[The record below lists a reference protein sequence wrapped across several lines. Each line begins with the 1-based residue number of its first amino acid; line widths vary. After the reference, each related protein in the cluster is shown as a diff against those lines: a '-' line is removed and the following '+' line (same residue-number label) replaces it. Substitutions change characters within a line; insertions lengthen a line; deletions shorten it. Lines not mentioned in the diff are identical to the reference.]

1 LSGETTHIRQNAD
14 RGDVDRNADGTGS
27 RWRLQNW
34 RLRTKLLVVLLI
46 PTILALILGGIRV
59 RADVAN
65 LTDAQRLAKQVQLQS
80 SVADL
85 VQQLQ
90 RERDLTA
97 QFVAANRSGD
107 QVSLDRERERV
118 VQDITAFRNLVTTLG
133 PGLSTDVEQR
143 FSTAADQLSRLTNL
157 RKAVGESKYPAS
169 ATFNAYSD
177 SIQNL
182 LDLGEQAISTIS
194 DPSLVRLQLATNAIA
209 RAKEQDSRKRG
220 ILLQVFQNKT
230 FPFDQYRAL
239 LAADAELDA
248 AKNDFAKSATA
259 DQQRI
264 FDDTVTGLIVDD
276 ANKLEESALIRGTSN
291 QDLTGLTTTQWDIDS
306 TLTVNLT
313 NQVQQALLQQLQTDT
328 NNLANTS
335 QDSAI
340 RNSALVLGAL
350 LLALVTALFVA
361 RSLLRP
367 LRVLRRTALD
377 IADHRLPEEVQRIL
391 TDPNPAEAARG
402 VVEPVPIHTKEEVGQ
417 LARAFDAVHGEAVRM
432 AAQQALLRDNVNAM
446 FVNLSRRSQAL
457 VERQLGL
464 IDRLEQDEQDPDQ
477 LANLFELDH
486 LATRMRRNSENLL
499 VLSGTD
505 LGRRL
510 TRPVPA
516 GDVVGAA
523 VSEVEQ
529 YARIQVAPTPELTV
543 QGRAVNDLVHLIA
556 ELLDNATAFSD
567 PNTKVTVRTA
577 KTRRGELAIEIHDR
591 GVGMSAA
598 DVNETNERLA
608 DPPEV
613 DVAVSRRMGL
623 YVVARLAKR
632 HDIKVRLRGNEDI
645 EGGMTALVV
654 VPGSLVLAPGADVSP
669 PPPGGPRP
677 ATQVGGGIANAFG
690 MSRRPSSPLQEQP
703 PPVPE
708 PAGDPGV
715 PVQFVSSGGSPEL
728 GVTGV
733 PRWSPNAP
741 AAPAPQPQ
749 ESTATWFPSLEDSAA
764 DQPVDMFSS
773 FQEAPEEAPP
783 APAVNGSPNGSGTF
797 NGGNLNGGNLNG
809 HAAPPSAVPASAQP
823 QASAFPSRD
832 LDHELDAPTERLPIY
847 EAVLSQWFQAVEDE
861 TPDLVEGPFG
871 VPTQGGAGADDAVAG
886 PATAT
891 MSMQLPEVPE
901 QAPEFAPEQPT
912 QALEQPKPAAEP
924 AAERPAAAVPSNEG
938 QANEGQ
944 ANEGQAAAPGT
955 SSLPKRTPRST
966 SGQRPAPAAAVE
978 SEPARQQQPETPAAR
993 NGSAPLPTRP
1003 ARPAAAR
1010 SNEWSSPGDEG
1021 WQAAESLL
1029 SQAPDAQTQAGLPKR
1044 VPKAHLIPGSA
1055 APKTPATRAPAAPRS
1070 ADSIRGRMSSYQQGV
1085 RRGRHALI
1093 DAYSGDASTSPQSSE
1108 DEEQE

>member
-1 LSGETTHIRQNAD
+1 VSEETTHNGPS
-14 RGDVDRNADGTGS
+14 GDVDLGAARTGNTRA

-97 QFVAANRSGD
+97 QFVAANRTGD
-107 QVSLDRERERV
+107 QVSLDRERDRV
-118 VQDITAFRNLVTTLG
+118 VSDITAFRNLVNTLG
-133 PGLSTDVEQR
+133 PGLSPDVAQR

-157 RKAVGESKYPAS
+157 RKAVGESNYPAS

-194 DPSLVRLQLATNAIA
+194 DPSLVKLQLAVNAVA

-220 ILLQVFQNKT
+220 ILLQVFQTKN
-230 FPFDQYRAL
+230 FPQDQLRAL

-248 AKNDFAKSATA
+248 AKNDFSKSATP

-276 ANKLEESALIRGTSN
+276 ANKLEESALIRGTNN
-291 QDLTGLTTTQWDIDS
+291 QGLDGLTTTQWDIDS

-313 NQVQQALLQQLQTDT
+313 NQVQQALLQQLQQQT
-328 NNLANTS
+328 NDLANTS

-391 TDPNPAEAARG
+391 TDPNPAEAARE
-402 VVEPVPIHTKEEVGQ
+402 VVDPVPIHTQEEVGQ

-432 AAQQALLRDNVNAM
+432 AAEQALLRDNVNAM

-516 GDVVGAA
+516 GDVIGAA

-591 GVGMSAA
+591 GVGMSVA
-598 DVNETNERLA
+598 DVEETNQRLA
-608 DPPEV
+608 DPPDV

-654 VPGSLVLAPGADVSP
+654 VPASLVLAPGVDVSTP
-669 PPPGGPRP
+669 PSGGERP
-677 ATQVGGGIANAFG
+677 ASQVGGGIANAFG
-690 MSRRPSSPLQEQP
+690 MSRRATPAVEDQPLQVQ
-703 PPVPE
+703 E
-708 PAGDPGV
+708 PTGDPGM
-715 PVQFVSSGGSPEL
+715 PVQFVSSAGSPEL

-733 PRWSPNAP
+733 PRWSPNS
-741 AAPAPQPQ
+741 PQPPTQTPQ

-764 DQPVDMFSS
+764 GQPVDMFAG
-773 FQEAPEEAPP
+773 FREMPEEQLTQG
-783 APAVNGSPNGSGTF
+783 VNGNGS
-797 NGGNLNGGNLNG
+797 LNG
-809 HAAPPSAVPASAQP
+809 HAAAPPAVVPAPAQP
-823 QASAFPSRD
+823 EPAAFPSRD
-832 LDHELDAPTERLPIY
+832 MDHELDAPTERLPIY
-847 EAVLSQWFQAVEDE
+847 EAVLSQWFQAVEEE
-861 TPDLVEGPFG
+861 TPDLEGPFG
-871 VPTQGGAGADDAVAG
+871 VPSPTGSSADDLPAG

-891 MSMQLPEVPE
+891 MSMPLPEVPDQLPEAPASE
-901 QAPEFAPEQPT
+901 QAT
-912 QALEQPKPAAEP
+912 QALEQPAPSKPEQP
-924 AAERPAAAVPSNEG
+924 PAAAKAES
-938 QANEGQ
+938 
-944 ANEGQAAAPGT
+944 AAAKPGA
-955 SSLPKRTPRST
+955 SMPLPKRTPRST
-966 SGQRPAPAAAVE
+966 SDQRTAPTAAE
-978 SEPARQQQPETPAAR
+978 TEPARQQQPETPAAR

-1010 SNEWSSPGDEG
+1010 SNEWTSPGDEG

-1029 SQAPDAQTQAGLPKR
+1029 NQEPDVQTQAGLPKR

-1055 APKTPATRAPAAPRS
+1055 APKNPVAVPTRAPAAPRS
-1070 ADSIRGRMSSYQQGV
+1070 ADMVRGRMSSFQQGV

>member
-1 LSGETTHIRQNAD
+1 VNDGTTQDGPVDDVDTD
-14 RGDVDRNADGTGS
+14 RGGG
-27 RWRLQNW
+27 RWRLENW

-46 PTILALILGGIRV
+46 PTILALMLGSIRV
-59 RADVAN
+59 NTDVEN
-65 LTDAQRLAKQVQLQS
+65 LTGAQRLAKEVQLQS
-80 SVADL
+80 SVAEL

-97 QFVAANRSGD
+97 QFVAANRTGD
-107 QVSLDRERERV
+107 QVNLNRERDRV
-118 VQDITAFRNLVTTLG
+118 MQDVDAFRNLVAMLG
-133 PGLSTDVEQR
+133 PDLSPDARQR
-143 FSTAADQLSRLTNL
+143 FSTAAQQLSRLTNL
-157 RKAVGESKYPAS
+157 RKAVQDSRYPAS

-194 DPSLVRLQLATNAIA
+194 DPNLVRLQLAVNAVA
-209 RAKEQDSRKRG
+209 RAKEQESRKRG
-220 ILLQVFQNKT
+220 ILLQVFQTKL
-230 FPFDQYRAL
+230 FPFDQFRAL

-248 AKNDFAKSATA
+248 AKTDFAKSATPA
-259 DQQRI
+259 QQGI
-264 FDDTVTGLIVDD
+264 FDDTVTGLIVDQANSLED
-276 ANKLEESALIRGTSN
+276 AAEIRATNQESLA
-291 QDLTGLTTTQWDIDS
+291 GLDTTQWDIDA
-306 TLTVNLT
+306 TFTINLT
-313 NQVQQALLQQLQTDT
+313 NEVQQALLQQLQQQT
-328 NNLANTS
+328 NDLASTS

-391 TDPNPAEAARG
+391 TDPNPAEAARD
-402 VVEPVPIHTKEEVGQ
+402 VVEPVPVHTKEEVGQ

-446 FVNLSRRSQAL
+446 FANLSRRSQTL

-477 LANLFELDH
+477 LASLFELDH

-591 GVGMSAA
+591 GVGMSVA
-598 DVNETNERLA
+598 DVNETNQRLA
-608 DPPEV
+608 EPPEV

-654 VPGSLVLAPGADVSP
+654 VPGSLVITPGSEPTAAQ
-669 PPPGGPRP
+669 GERP
-677 ATQVGGGIANAFG
+677 AAQASGGIAGAFG
-690 MSRRPSSPLQEQP
+690 VARRLSVALGEQP
-703 PPVPE
+703 STNGQEPPV
-708 PAGDPGV
+708 PAGDPGI
-715 PVQFVSSGGSPEL
+715 PIQFVSTPGIGEQT
-728 GVTGV
+728 VTGV
-733 PRWSPNAP
+733 PSWNPNTT
-741 AAPAPQPQ
+741 PAP
-749 ESTATWFPSLEDSAA
+749 ESTAQWSPSLEDSAA
-764 DQPVDMFSS
+764 QPVDMFAG
-773 FQEAPEEAPP
+773 FRELPEEPPASFDPPVRNVLATTGAAPPVPPPVTP
-783 APAVNGSPNGSGTF
+783 APAE
-797 NGGNLNGGNLNG
+797 
-809 HAAPPSAVPASAQP
+809 APL
-823 QASAFPSRD
+823 FPPHD

-861 TPDLVEGPFG
+861 TPDLEGPFG
-871 VPTQGGAGADDAVAG
+871 VPQQGTSVDDLPAG

-891 MSMQLPEVPE
+891 MSMPLPGVPE
-901 QAPEFAPEQPT
+901 TADPVVPEPVPAEST
-912 QALEQPKPAAEP
+912 QVEPEP
-924 AAERPAAAVPSNEG
+924 AAPSAASNRQAPRP
-938 QANEGQ
+938 QA
-944 ANEGQAAAPGT
+944 T
-955 SSLPKRTPRST
+955 SPLPKRQPRPSVIN
-966 SGQRPAPAAAVE
+966 QRSLGSSAPE
-978 SEPARQQQPETPAAR
+978 PIQSEPEPARAA
-993 NGSAPLPTRP
+993 SAPLPTRA

-1010 SNEWSSPGDEG
+1010 SNEWTSPGDEG

-1029 SQAPDAQTQAGLPKR
+1029 NQVPDSTTTAGLPKR

-1055 APKTPATRAPAAPRS
+1055 APRTPTTLPTRAPAAPRS
-1070 ADSIRGRMSSYQQGV
+1070 ADVVRGRMSSFQQGV

-1093 DAYSGDASTSPQSSE
+1093 DAYSGDASPSPQSSE

>member
-1 LSGETTHIRQNAD
+1 MSGEITHNGQNVD
-14 RGDVDRNADGTGS
+14 LGDVDRDADGTGS

-97 QFVAANRSGD
+97 QFVAANRTGD

-133 PGLSTDVEQR
+133 PGLSSDVQAR

-194 DPSLVRLQLATNAIA
+194 DPSLVRLQLATNAVA

-239 LAADAELDA
+239 LAADAELEA

-276 ANKLEESALIRGTSN
+276 ANKLEESALIRGTNN

-313 NQVQQALLQQLQTDT
+313 NQVQQALIQQLQTQT
-328 NNLANTS
+328 NELANTS

-391 TDPNPAEAARG
+391 TDPNPAEAARD

-598 DVNETNERLA
+598 DVAETNERLA

-654 VPGSLVLAPGADVSP
+654 VPGSLVLAPGADVSTP
-669 PPPGGPRP
+669 PSGGERP
-677 ATQVGGGIANAFG
+677 ATQAGGGIANAFG
-690 MSRRPSSPLQEQP
+690 MSRRPATP
-703 PPVPE
+703 PSEPIPVQE

-715 PVQFVSSGGSPEL
+715 PVQFVSSAGSPEL

-741 AAPAPQPQ
+741 AAPPQQPQ
-749 ESTATWFPSLEDSAA
+749 ESTATWLPSLEDSAA
-764 DQPVDMFSS
+764 GQPVDMFAG
-773 FQEAPEEAPP
+773 FQEAPVEPQVAPG
-783 APAVNGSPNGSGTF
+783 AVNGSLNGSGS
-797 NGGNLNGGNLNG
+797 LNGGSRNG
-809 HAAPPSAVPASAQP
+809 HATPPAAVPAPAQP
-823 QASAFPSRD
+823 TASAFPSRD

-871 VPTQGGAGADDAVAG
+871 VPTQGGAADDAVAG

-901 QAPEFAPEQPT
+901 QAPELAPEQPT
-912 QALEQPKPAAEP
+912 QALEQPKPAVEP
-924 AAERPAAAVPSNEG
+924 AAEAPAAAAAPTEG
-938 QANEGQ
+938 KT
-944 ANEGQAAAPGT
+944 AAATPNT
-955 SSLPKRTPRST
+955 SSLPKRTPRAT
-966 SGQRPAPAAAVE
+966 SAQRPAATPAPE

-1010 SNEWSSPGDEG
+1010 SNDWSSPGDEG

-1055 APKTPATRAPAAPRS
+1055 APKSSTGASTRAPAAPRS
-1070 ADSIRGRMSSYQQGV
+1070 ADSVRGRMSSYQQGV

>member
-1 LSGETTHIRQNAD
+1 MDDIDRTSG
-14 RGDVDRNADGTGS
+14 GTGS

-46 PTILALILGGIRV
+46 PTILALILGSIRV
-59 RADVAN
+59 SADVSN
-65 LTDAQRLAKQVQLQS
+65 LTDAQRLAKQVQLQV

-97 QFVAANRSGD
+97 QFVAANRTGD
-107 QVSLDRERERV
+107 QVSLDRERDRV

-143 FSTAADQLSRLTNL
+143 FRTAADQLSRLTNL
-157 RKAVGESKYPAS
+157 RKAVQESQYPAS

-182 LDLGEQAISTIS
+182 LDLGEQAISTIA
-194 DPSLVRLQLATNAIA
+194 DPSLVRLQLATNAVA
-209 RAKEQDSRKRG
+209 RAKEQDSRRRG
-220 ILLQVFQNKT
+220 ILLQVFQTKS
-230 FPFDQYRAL
+230 FPQDQLRAL

-248 AKNDFAKSATA
+248 AKNDFSKSATP

-276 ANKLEESALIRGTSN
+276 ANKLEESALIRGTNN
-291 QDLTGLTTTQWDIDS
+291 QGLDGLTTTQWDIDS

-313 NQVQQALLQQLQTDT
+313 NQVQQALLQQLQQQTD
-328 NNLANTS
+328 NLASAS

-391 TDPNPAEAARG
+391 TDPNPAEAARE
-402 VVEPVPIHTKEEVGQ
+402 VVDPVPIHTKEEVGQ

-432 AAQQALLRDNVNAM
+432 AAQQAMLRDNVNAM

-516 GDVVGAA
+516 GDVIGAA

-591 GVGMSAA
+591 GVGMSGP

-654 VPGSLVLAPGADVSP
+654 VPGSLVLAPGAEVNTP
-669 PPPGGPRP
+669 PSGAERP
-677 ATQVGGGIANAFG
+677 AVQAGGGIASAFG
-690 MSRRPSSPLQEQP
+690 MARRPSASLEEQP
-703 PPVPE
+703 LAVQEPV
-708 PAGDPGV
+708 GDPGM
-715 PVQFVSSGGSPEL
+715 PVQFVSSAGSPEL

-733 PRWSPNAP
+733 PRWSPGSPNTPPPGVP
-741 AAPAPQPQ
+741 AQTPQ
-749 ESTATWFPSLEDSAA
+749 ESTATWFPSMEDSAA
-764 DQPVDMFSS
+764 GQPVDMFAG
-773 FQEAPEEAPP
+773 FQELPEEQVTQGLSARPSFNGNGNGGFNGNGSLNGRAAAPPAAAPP
-783 APAVNGSPNGSGTF
+783 APV
-797 NGGNLNGGNLNG
+797 
-809 HAAPPSAVPASAQP
+809 VPAPAQP
-823 QASAFPSRD
+823 EPSPFPSRD

-847 EAVLSQWFQAVEDE
+847 EAVLSQWFQAVEEE
-861 TPDLVEGPFG
+861 TPDLEGPFG
-871 VPTQGGAGADDAVAG
+871 VPTPSGASADDLPAG

-891 MSMQLPEVPE
+891 MSLPLPEVPE
-901 QAPEFAPEQPT
+901 
-912 QALEQPKPAAEP
+912 PAAEAVAPEPPAP
-924 AAERPAAAVPSNEG
+924 AAEAPQPAAEAPAE
-938 QANEGQ
+938 AP
-944 ANEGQAAAPGT
+944 AAKKPAGMP
-955 SSLPKRTPRST
+955 LPKRTPRATSDQR
-966 SGQRPAPAAAVE
+966 SGQTPSVPVE
-978 SEPARQQQPETPAAR
+978 TEPARQQQPETPAAR

-1010 SNEWSSPGDEG
+1010 SNEWTSPGDEG

-1029 SQAPDAQTQAGLPKR
+1029 NQAPDSQTSVGLPKR

-1055 APKTPATRAPAAPRS
+1055 APKTPAGVPTRAPGAPRS
-1070 ADSIRGRMSSYQQGV
+1070 ADSVRGRMSSFQQGV

>member
-1 LSGETTHIRQNAD
+1 MKASPAADTVSASGVFPSEVSATTLIGLVDVVGADHGEGRQRGRLALRPVVVLQFGPLRNQLGPGRDRDTAAGMRKPRVARRDKGPGRPGPAGPARSGGPEKGEGLAAQRDADVSEETTHIGHSGD
-14 RGDVDRNADGTGS
+14 VGDVDRNADGTGS

-65 LTDAQRLAKQVQLQS
+65 LTDAQRLAKQVQLET
-80 SVADL
+80 SVAEL

-97 QFVAANRSGD
+97 QFVAANRTGD
-107 QVSLDRERERV
+107 QVSLDRERDRV
-118 VQDITAFRNLVTTLG
+118 VQDITAFRNLVSTLG
-133 PGLSTDVEQR
+133 PGLSPDVEAR

-194 DPSLVRLQLATNAIA
+194 DPSLVRLQLATNAVA

-220 ILLQVFQNKT
+220 ILLQVFQTKS
-230 FPFDQYRAL
+230 FPQDQLRAL

-248 AKNDFAKSATA
+248 AKNDFTKSA
-259 DQQRI
+259 DPKQQRI

-276 ANKLEESALIRGTSN
+276 ANKLEEAALIRGTNN
-291 QDLTGLTTTQWDIDS
+291 QGLDNLATTQWDIDS

-313 NQVQQALLQQLQTDT
+313 NQVQQALLQQLQENT
-328 NNLANTS
+328 NALANTS

-391 TDPNPAEAARG
+391 TDPNPAEAARE
-402 VVEPVPIHTKEEVGQ
+402 VVDPVPIHTKEEVGQ

-432 AAQQALLRDNVNAM
+432 AAQQAMLRDNVNAM

-516 GDVVGAA
+516 GDVLGAA

-543 QGRAVNDLVHLIA
+543 QGRAVNDLVHLTA

-591 GVGMSAA
+591 GVGMSGP

-654 VPGSLVLAPGADVSP
+654 VPGSLVLAPGADVSTP
-669 PPPGGPRP
+669 PSGGERP
-677 ATQVGGGIANAFG
+677 ATQNGGGIANA
-690 MSRRPSSPLQEQP
+690 
-703 PPVPE
+703 
-708 PAGDPGV
+708 
-715 PVQFVSSGGSPEL
+715 
-728 GVTGV
+728 
-733 PRWSPNAP
+733 
-741 AAPAPQPQ
+741 
-749 ESTATWFPSLEDSAA
+749 
-764 DQPVDMFSS
+764 
-773 FQEAPEEAPP
+773 
-783 APAVNGSPNGSGTF
+783 
-797 NGGNLNGGNLNG
+797 
-809 HAAPPSAVPASAQP
+809 
-823 QASAFPSRD
+823 
-832 LDHELDAPTERLPIY
+832 
-847 EAVLSQWFQAVEDE
+847 
-861 TPDLVEGPFG
+861 
-871 VPTQGGAGADDAVAG
+871 
-886 PATAT
+886 
-891 MSMQLPEVPE
+891 
-901 QAPEFAPEQPT
+901 
-912 QALEQPKPAAEP
+912 
-924 AAERPAAAVPSNEG
+924 
-938 QANEGQ
+938 
-944 ANEGQAAAPGT
+944 
-955 SSLPKRTPRST
+955 
-966 SGQRPAPAAAVE
+966 
-978 SEPARQQQPETPAAR
+978 
-993 NGSAPLPTRP
+993 
-1003 ARPAAAR
+1003 
-1010 SNEWSSPGDEG
+1010 
-1021 WQAAESLL
+1021 
-1029 SQAPDAQTQAGLPKR
+1029 
-1044 VPKAHLIPGSA
+1044 
-1055 APKTPATRAPAAPRS
+1055 
-1070 ADSIRGRMSSYQQGV
+1070 
-1085 RRGRHALI
+1085 
-1093 DAYSGDASTSPQSSE
+1093 
-1108 DEEQE
+1108 

>member
-1 LSGETTHIRQNAD
+1 MDVSEETTHNGLSGALD
-14 RGDVDRNADGTGS
+14 SDVDRNADGTGA

-97 QFVAANRSGD
+97 QFVAANRTGD
-107 QVSLDRERERV
+107 QVSLDRERDRV
-118 VQDITAFRNLVTTLG
+118 VQDITAFRNLVNTLG
-133 PGLSTDVEQR
+133 PGLSDDVAQR

-157 RKAVGESKYPAS
+157 RKAVQESQYPAS

-194 DPSLVRLQLATNAIA
+194 DPNLVKLQLAVNAVA

-220 ILLQVFQNKT
+220 ILLQVFQIKN
-230 FPFDQYRAL
+230 FPQDQLRAL

-248 AKNDFAKSATA
+248 AKNDFSKSATA

-276 ANKLEESALIRGTSN
+276 ANKLEESALIRGTN
-291 QDLTGLTTTQWDIDS
+291 AQPLDGLTTTQWDIDS

-313 NQVQQALLQQLQTDT
+313 NQVQQALIQQLQQQT
-328 NNLANTS
+328 NDLASSS

-391 TDPNPAEAARG
+391 TDPNPAEAARE

-432 AAQQALLRDNVNAM
+432 AAEQAMLRDNVNAM

-516 GDVVGAA
+516 GDVIGAA

-591 GVGMSAA
+591 GVGMSGP
-598 DVNETNERLA
+598 DVNETNDRLA
-608 DPPEV
+608 DPPDV

-654 VPGSLVLAPGADVSP
+654 VPGALVLAPGADVSTP
-669 PPPGGPRP
+669 PSGAERP
-677 ATQVGGGIANAFG
+677 AAQVGGGIANAFG
-690 MSRRPSSPLQEQP
+690 MARRPTPFEDQQLAQEP
-703 PPVPE
+703 MS
-708 PAGDPGV
+708 DPGM
-715 PVQFVSSGGSPEL
+715 PVQFVSSAGSPEL

-733 PRWSPNAP
+733 PRWAP
-741 AAPAPQPQ
+741 GSQQPPAQTPQ

-764 DQPVDMFSS
+764 GQPVDMFAG
-773 FQEAPEEAPP
+773 FRELTEEKPAAP
-783 APAVNGSPNGSGTF
+783 VRNGNGSGS
-797 NGGNLNGGNLNG
+797 LNGTMNG
-809 HAAPPSAVPASAQP
+809 HAAAPAAVPAPAQP
-823 QASAFPSRD
+823 ESNPFPSRD

-847 EAVLSQWFQAVEDE
+847 EAVLSQWFQAVEEE
-861 TPDLVEGPFG
+861 TPDLEGPFG
-871 VPTQGGAGADDAVAG
+871 VPTPSGASAEELPAG

-891 MSMQLPEVPE
+891 MSLPLPEVPD
-901 QAPEFAPEQPT
+901 
-912 QALEQPKPAAEP
+912 EP
-924 AAERPAAAVPSNEG
+924 ALPEPVAYTPEPEPEPVAPPVEQPAAA
-938 QANEGQ
+938 QASPPAG
-944 ANEGQAAAPGT
+944 AKSGT
-955 SSLPKRTPRST
+955 MPLPKRTPRST
-966 SGQRPAPAAAVE
+966 AEQRASSQVPAASAAE
-978 SEPARQQQPETPAAR
+978 PEPARQQQLETPAAR
-993 NGSAPLPTRP
+993 NSSAPLPTRSP
-1003 ARPAAAR
+1003 RPAAAR
-1010 SNEWSSPGDEG
+1010 SNEWTSPGDEG

-1029 SQAPDAQTQAGLPKR
+1029 NQAPDSQTTAGLPKR

-1055 APKTPATRAPAAPRS
+1055 APKNPAAMPNRSPGAPRS
-1070 ADSIRGRMSSYQQGV
+1070 ADSIRGRMSSFQQGV

>member
-1 LSGETTHIRQNAD
+1 MSEETTHTGPSVDVGDID
-14 RGDVDRNADGTGS
+14 RTDGGTGS

-59 RADVAN
+59 SADVSN
-65 LTDAQRLAKQVQLQS
+65 LTDAQRLAKQVQLQV
-80 SVADL
+80 SVAEL

-97 QFVAANRSGD
+97 QFVAANRTGD
-107 QVSLDRERERV
+107 QVSLDRERDRV
-118 VQDITAFRNLVTTLG
+118 VQDITAFRNLVNTLG
-133 PGLSTDVEQR
+133 PGLSSDVEQR
-143 FSTAADQLSRLTNL
+143 FQTAADQLSRLTNL
-157 RKAVGESKYPAS
+157 RKAVQESQYPAS

-194 DPSLVRLQLATNAIA
+194 DPSLVRLQLATNAVA
-209 RAKEQDSRKRG
+209 RAKEQDSRRRG
-220 ILLQVFQNKT
+220 ILLQVFQTKT
-230 FPFDQYRAL
+230 FPQDQLRAL

-248 AKNDFAKSATA
+248 AKNDFSKSATA

-276 ANKLEESALIRGTSN
+276 ANKLEEAALIRGTNN

-313 NQVQQALLQQLQTDT
+313 NQVQQALLQQLQQNTD
-328 NNLANTS
+328 NLASAS

-391 TDPNPAEAARG
+391 TDPNPAEAARE
-402 VVEPVPIHTKEEVGQ
+402 VVDPVPIHTKEEVGQ

-432 AAQQALLRDNVNAM
+432 AAQQAMLRDNVNAM

-516 GDVVGAA
+516 GDVIGAA

-591 GVGMSAA
+591 GVGMSGP

-654 VPGSLVLAPGADVSP
+654 VPGSLVLAPGAEVNTP
-669 PPPGGPRP
+669 PSGAERP
-677 ATQVGGGIANAFG
+677 AVQAGGGIANAFG
-690 MSRRPSSPLQEQP
+690 MARRPSASLEEQP
-703 PPVPE
+703 LAVQDV
-708 PAGDPGV
+708 AGDPGM
-715 PVQFVSSGGSPEL
+715 PVQFVSSAGSPEL

-733 PRWSPNAP
+733 PRWSPNTPPPGVP
-741 AAPAPQPQ
+741 AQTPQ
-749 ESTATWFPSLEDSAA
+749 ESTATWFPSMEDSAA
-764 DQPVDMFSS
+764 GQPVDMFAG
-773 FQEAPEEAPP
+773 FQEMPQEQVTQGFAT
-783 APAVNGSPNGSGTF
+783 NGNG
-797 NGGNLNGGNLNG
+797 NGLAGLNGNGLNG
-809 HAAPPSAVPASAQP
+809 HAAPAAAPPAPVPAPAQP
-823 QASAFPSRD
+823 EPNPFPSRD

-861 TPDLVEGPFG
+861 TPDLEGPFG
-871 VPTQGGAGADDAVAG
+871 VPTPAGASADDLPAG

-891 MSMQLPEVPE
+891 MALPLPEVPE
-901 QAPEFAPEQPT
+901 PEAEAAAEPAT
-912 QALEQPKPAAEP
+912 PAAEP
-924 AAERPAAAVPSNEG
+924 TPPPAAETPAAAKAEAP
-938 QANEGQ
+938 
-944 ANEGQAAAPGT
+944 AAKPAGMP
-955 SSLPKRTPRST
+955 LPKRTPRAT
-966 SGQRPAPAAAVE
+966 TDQRSGQTPGVPVDT
-978 SEPARQQQPETPAAR
+978 EPARQQLPETPAAR

-1003 ARPAAAR
+1003 SRPAAAR
-1010 SNEWSSPGDEG
+1010 SNEWTSPGDEG
-1021 WQAAESLL
+1021 WHAAESLL
-1029 SQAPDAQTQAGLPKR
+1029 NQAPDSQTNAGLPKR

-1055 APKTPATRAPAAPRS
+1055 APKTPAAVPTRAPAAPRS
-1070 ADSIRGRMSSYQQGV
+1070 ADSVRGRMSSFQQGV

>member
-1 LSGETTHIRQNAD
+1 VDVSEETAQNGPS
-14 RGDVDRNADGTGS
+14 GDVDLDFDRTADGTGA

-97 QFVAANRSGD
+97 QFVAANRTGD
-107 QVSLDRERERV
+107 QVSLDRERDRV
-118 VQDITAFRNLVTTLG
+118 VADIQAFRNLSTTLG
-133 PGLSTDVEQR
+133 PGLSPDVAQR

-182 LDLGEQAISTIS
+182 LDLGEQAIATIS
-194 DPSLVRLQLATNAIA
+194 DPSLVKLQLAVNAMA

-220 ILLQVFQNKT
+220 ILLQVFQTKS
-230 FPFDQYRAL
+230 FPQDQLRAL

-248 AKNDFAKSATA
+248 AKNDFSKSATA

-276 ANKLEESALIRGTSN
+276 ANKLEESALIRGTNN
-291 QDLTGLTTTQWDIDS
+291 QTLDGLTTTQWDIDS

-313 NQVQQALLQQLQTDT
+313 NQVQQALLQQLQGQT
-328 NNLANTS
+328 NDLASSS

-391 TDPNPAEAARG
+391 TDPNPAEAARD

-432 AAQQALLRDNVNAM
+432 AAQQAMLRDNVNAM

-516 GDVVGAA
+516 GDVIGAA

-591 GVGMSAA
+591 GVGMSGP
-598 DVNETNERLA
+598 DVNETNDRLA

-654 VPGSLVLAPGADVSP
+654 VPGSLVLAPGADVSTP
-669 PPPGGPRP
+669 PSGGERP
-677 ATQVGGGIANAFG
+677 ANQVGGGGIANAFG
-690 MSRRPSSPLQEQP
+690 MARRPAAVPAEEPLHVQD
-703 PPVPE
+703 PV
-708 PAGDPGV
+708 GDPGM
-715 PVQFVSSGGSPEL
+715 PVQFVSSAGSPEL

-733 PRWSPNAP
+733 PRWAP
-741 AAPAPQPQ
+741 GQAPPAQTPQ

-764 DQPVDMFSS
+764 GQPVDMFAG
-773 FQEAPEEAPP
+773 FRELPEEQLTQGFSS
-783 APAVNGSPNGSGTF
+783 NTN
-797 NGGNLNGGNLNG
+797 GNLNGNGNGSLNG
-809 HAAPPSAVPASAQP
+809 HAAAAPAVVPAPAQP
-823 QASAFPSRD
+823 ESNPFPSRD

-847 EAVLSQWFQAVEDE
+847 EAVLSQWFQAVEEE
-861 TPDLVEGPFG
+861 TPDLEGPFG
-871 VPTQGGAGADDAVAG
+871 VPTPAGASADDLPAG

-891 MSMQLPEVPE
+891 MSLPLPEVPDQPVE
-901 QAPEFAPEQPT
+901 PEEPVVPEQVT
-912 QALEQPKPAAEP
+912 QALEQPEPSRPQPSAAAQAEP
-924 AAERPAAAVPSNEG
+924 PAAAKLGGSKP
-938 QANEGQ
+938 
-944 ANEGQAAAPGT
+944 
-955 SSLPKRTPRST
+955 LPKRTPRST
-966 SGQRPAPAAAVE
+966 SDQRQAPAVAADP
-978 SEPARQQQPETPAAR
+978 EPVRQQRLETPAAR
-993 NGSAPLPTRP
+993 NGNGSAPLPTRP
-1003 ARPAAAR
+1003 VRPAAAR
-1010 SNEWSSPGDEG
+1010 SNEWTSPGDEG

-1029 SQAPDAQTQAGLPKR
+1029 NQAPDSETNAGLPKR

-1055 APKTPATRAPAAPRS
+1055 APKTPAGMPTRSPAAPRS
-1070 ADSIRGRMSSYQQGV
+1070 ADTIRGRMSSFQQGV

>member
-1 LSGETTHIRQNAD
+1 MSEETTHNGQTGDVRSDAD
-14 RGDVDRNADGTGS
+14 RTAGGTGS

-97 QFVAANRSGD
+97 QFVAANRTGD
-107 QVSLDRERERV
+107 QVSLDRERDRV
-118 VQDITAFRNLVTTLG
+118 VQDITAFRNLVNTLG
-133 PGLSTDVEQR
+133 PGLSPDVEQR

-157 RKAVGESKYPAS
+157 RKAVQESQYPAS

-194 DPSLVRLQLATNAIA
+194 DPSLVRLQLAVNAVA

-220 ILLQVFQNKT
+220 ILLQVFQNKN

-248 AKNDFAKSATA
+248 AKNDFAKSATP

-276 ANKLEESALIRGTSN
+276 ANKLEESALIRGTN
-291 QDLTGLTTTQWDIDS
+291 GQTLDGLTTTQWDIDS

-313 NQVQQALLQQLQTDT
+313 NQVQQALLQQLQQQT
-328 NNLANTS
+328 NELANTS

-391 TDPNPAEAARG
+391 TDPNPAEAARE
-402 VVEPVPIHTKEEVGQ
+402 VVDPVPIHTKEEVGQ

-598 DVNETNERLA
+598 DVEETNQRLA

-654 VPGSLVLAPGADVSP
+654 VPSSLVLAPGADVSTP
-669 PPPGGPRP
+669 PSGGERP
-677 ATQVGGGIANAFG
+677 ASQVGGGIANAFG
-690 MSRRPSSPLQEQP
+690 MSRRPATPPVQEQQPLQVQ
-703 PPVPE
+703 E

-715 PVQFVSSGGSPEL
+715 PVQFVSSAGSPEL

-741 AAPAPQPQ
+741 AAPAPQ

-764 DQPVDMFSS
+764 GQPVDMFASTS
-773 FQEAPEEAPP
+773 FQEMPEEQLTQGING
-783 APAVNGSPNGSGTF
+783 NGS
-797 NGGNLNGGNLNG
+797 LNG
-809 HAAPPSAVPASAQP
+809 HAAPPAAVPAPAQP
-823 QASAFPSRD
+823 EANAFPSRD

-847 EAVLSQWFQAVEDE
+847 EAVLSQWFQAVEEE
-861 TPDLVEGPFG
+861 TPDLEGPFG
-871 VPTQGGAGADDAVAG
+871 VPASGADDLPAG

-891 MSMQLPEVPE
+891 MSLPLPEVPDQAAAE
-901 QAPEFAPEQPT
+901 AAAPEAAPQAAEQ
-912 QALEQPKPAAEP
+912 AEP
-924 AAERPAAAVPSNEG
+924 AAPEAQAEPPAAARPAASMP
-938 QANEGQ
+938 
-944 ANEGQAAAPGT
+944 
-955 SSLPKRTPRST
+955 LPKRTPRST
-966 SGQRPAPAAAVE
+966 SDQRQAPAPAAAVE

-1010 SNEWSSPGDEG
+1010 SNEWTSPGDEG

-1029 SQAPDAQTQAGLPKR
+1029 NQAPDTQTNAGLPKR

-1055 APKTPATRAPAAPRS
+1055 APKNPAAVPNRAPAAPRS
-1070 ADSIRGRMSSYQQGV
+1070 ADSVRGRMSSFQQGV

>member
-1 LSGETTHIRQNAD
+1 
-14 RGDVDRNADGTGS
+14 
-27 RWRLQNW
+27 
-34 RLRTKLLVVLLI
+34 
-46 PTILALILGGIRV
+46 
-59 RADVAN
+59 
-65 LTDAQRLAKQVQLQS
+65 VQLQS

-97 QFVAANRSGD
+97 QFVAANRTGD
-107 QVSLDRERERV
+107 EVTLDRERDRV
-118 VQDITAFRNLVTTLG
+118 VQDVNAFRNLVDTLG
-133 PGLSTDVEQR
+133 PGLSSDVEQR
-143 FSTAADQLSRLTNL
+143 FRTAADQLSRLTNL
-157 RKAVGESKYPAS
+157 RKAVGESQYPAS

-194 DPSLVRLQLATNAIA
+194 DPGLVRLQLAVNAVA

-220 ILLQVFQNKT
+220 ILLQVFQQKS
-230 FPFDQYRAL
+230 FPQDQLRAL

-248 AKNDFAKSATA
+248 AKNDFSKSATPE
-259 DQQRI
+259 QQRI

-276 ANKLEESALIRGTSN
+276 ANKLEEAALVRGAAN
-291 QDLTGLTTTQWDIDS
+291 QGVEGLTTTQWDIDS

-313 NQVQQALLQQLQTDT
+313 NQVQQALLQQLQQQT
-328 NNLANTS
+328 NDLANTS

-391 TDPNPAEAARG
+391 TDPNPAEAARE
-402 VVEPVPIHTKEEVGQ
+402 VVDPVPIHTKEEVGQ

-516 GDVVGAA
+516 GDVIGAA

-598 DVNETNERLA
+598 DVDETNQRLA

-654 VPGSLVLAPGADVSP
+654 VPASLVLAPGAEVNTP
-669 PPPGGPRP
+669 PSGSERTM
-677 ATQVGGGIANAFG
+677 ATPGGGIANAFG
-690 MSRRPSSPLQEQP
+690 MARRPAAPAPADEQPLQVAE
-703 PPVPE
+703 PV
-708 PAGDPGV
+708 GDPGM

-741 AAPAPQPQ
+741 TPPQPQPQ

-764 DQPVDMFSS
+764 GQPVDMFAG
-773 FQEAPEEAPP
+773 FRELPEEQLTQGLNG
-783 APAVNGSPNGSGTF
+783 NGSR
-797 NGGNLNGGNLNG
+797 NG
-809 HAAPPSAVPASAQP
+809 HAAPPAAVLAPAQP
-823 QASAFPSRD
+823 EAFPSRD

-861 TPDLVEGPFG
+861 TPDLEGPFG
-871 VPTQGGAGADDAVAG
+871 VPGQSGVAVDELPAG

-891 MSMQLPEVPE
+891 MSLPLPEVPVE
-901 QAPEFAPEQPT
+901 TPAEPAAPPPPVAEAPEQP
-912 QALEQPKPAAEP
+912 EP
-924 AAERPAAAVPSNEG
+924 APTPAEQPAAAKVGAS
-938 QANEGQ
+938 
-944 ANEGQAAAPGT
+944 AP
-955 SSLPKRTPRST
+955 LPKRTPRAAGERSPLT
-966 SGQRPAPAAAVE
+966 PPPAPAVE

-1010 SNEWSSPGDEG
+1010 SNEWTSPGDEG

-1029 SQAPDAQTQAGLPKR
+1029 NQAPDAQTQAGLPKR
-1044 VPKAHLIPGSA
+1044 VPKAHLVPGSA
-1055 APKTPATRAPAAPRS
+1055 APKNPAAVPTRAPAAPRS
-1070 ADSIRGRMSSYQQGV
+1070 ADMVRGRMSSFQQGV

-1093 DAYSGDASTSPQSSE
+1093 DAYSGDASTSPKSSE

>member
-1 LSGETTHIRQNAD
+1 MSEETAHNGPSVDVGSDID
-14 RGDVDRNADGTGS
+14 RSAEGTGS

-59 RADVAN
+59 SADVSN
-65 LTDAQRLAKQVQLQS
+65 LTDAQRLAKQVQLES
-80 SVADL
+80 SVAEL

-97 QFVAANRSGD
+97 QYVAANRSGD
-107 QVSLDRERERV
+107 KVNLDRERDRV
-118 VQDITAFRNLVTTLG
+118 VQDVNAFRNLVDTLG
-133 PGLSTDVEQR
+133 PGLSPDVEQR
-143 FSTAADQLSRLTNL
+143 FRTAADQLSRLTNL
-157 RKAVGESKYPAS
+157 RKAAQDTQYPAS
-169 ATFNAYSD
+169 AVFNSYSD

-194 DPSLVRLQLATNAIA
+194 DPGLVKLQLAVNAVA

-220 ILLQVFQNKT
+220 ILLQVFQNKG
-230 FPFDQYRAL
+230 FQQDQLRAL
-239 LAADAELDA
+239 LAADAELSA
-248 AKNDFAKSATA
+248 AKNDFAKSATP

-276 ANKLEESALIRGTSN
+276 ANKLEESALIRGSTN
-291 QDLTGLTTTQWDIDS
+291 ADLNGLTTTQWDIDS

-313 NQVQQALLQQLQTDT
+313 NQVQQALLQQLQQQT
-328 NNLANTS
+328 NDLANAS

-391 TDPNPAEAARG
+391 TDPNPAEAARE

-598 DVNETNERLA
+598 DVEETNQRLA

-654 VPGSLVLAPGADVSP
+654 VPASLVLAPGAEVNTP
-669 PPPGGPRP
+669 PSGTERP
-677 ATQVGGGIANAFG
+677 MATPGGGIANAFG
-690 MSRRPSSPLQEQP
+690 MARRQAAPFEEP
-703 PPVPE
+703 PAPE
-708 PAGDPGV
+708 PVGDPGM
-715 PVQFVSSGGSPEL
+715 PVQFVSSAGSPEL

-733 PRWSPNAP
+733 PRWSPGAP
-741 AAPAPQPQ
+741 QAPAPQPQ

-764 DQPVDMFSS
+764 GQPVDMFAG
-773 FQEAPEEAPP
+773 FQEMPQEQ
-783 APAVNGSPNGSGTF
+783 VTRGSTNGS
-797 NGGNLNGGNLNG
+797 LNG
-809 HAAPPSAVPASAQP
+809 HAAPPAAVPAPAQP
-823 QASAFPSRD
+823 EANPFPSRD

-847 EAVLSQWFQAVEDE
+847 EAVLSQWFQAVEEE
-861 TPDLVEGPFG
+861 TPDLEGPFG
-871 VPTQGGAGADDAVAG
+871 VPAQAGASADDLPAG

-891 MSMQLPEVPE
+891 MSMPLPEVPDQPVAE
-901 QAPEFAPEQPT
+901 PRIEPEQVT
-912 QALEQPKPAAEP
+912 QALERPVPTPEPVAEP
-924 AAERPAAAVPSNEG
+924 EPAEPPAAAAQQSTASLP
-938 QANEGQ
+938 
-944 ANEGQAAAPGT
+944 
-955 SSLPKRTPRST
+955 LPKRTPRSST
-966 SGQRPAPAAAVE
+966 PAPAAATE

-1010 SNEWSSPGDEG
+1010 SNEWTSPGDEG

-1055 APKTPATRAPAAPRS
+1055 APKNPAAAATRSPAAPRS
-1070 ADSIRGRMSSYQQGV
+1070 ADSVRGRMSSFQQGV